1 MSDTRRNF
9 GIIAAGADGRLAGR
23 ANPKTFVISG
33 VARSGTTMVA
43 GLMRRA
49 GVFLGDPLHEVVL
62 EDAQMLELLRN
73 RRMDR
78 LRQEIARRNTA
89 HAVWG
94 FKLPNL
100 HAFLRAEELALFR
113 SPHLI
118 LVFRDPVAV
127 TVRSAIS
134 ERYQVMEELASTA
147 AAVQS
152 LVQFATRAGCP
163 VLMVSYEKALISPEE
178 TIDSLLSFCGIK
190 VPAKARAP
198 MLAEVQPNHPGYL
211 AGSSSDFEG
220 FVEGIRDGRLEGW
233 CWQVGRLDP
242 LRVDILANGFLLH
255 SVLANR
261 FREDLLSR
269 GVGNGAHG
277 FSHDLAAYRLPP
289 ETAIRARIRDR
300 TVELGNSGTAL
311 GALPRLPPL
320 EPV

>member
-1 MSDTRRNF
+1 MSDAQRNF
-9 GIIAAGADGRLAGR
+9 GIIAMGADGRAAGR
-23 ANPKTFVISG
+23 ANPKTFLISG
-33 VARSGTTMVA
+33 VGRSGTTMLA

-49 GVFLGDPLHEVVL
+49 GVFLGDVLHDVVL
-62 EDAQMLELLRN
+62 EDAQMLELLRT
-73 RRMDR
+73 RQMDA
-78 LRQEIARRNTA
+78 LRQEIARRNAA

-100 HAFLRAEELALFR
+100 HAFLRVEELALFR
-113 SPHLI
+113 APHLI

-147 AAVQS
+147 AAQQV
-152 LVQFATRAGCP
+152 LVQFATRAACP
-163 VLMVSYEKALISPEE
+163 VLMISYEKALISPDE

-198 MLAEVQPNHPGYL
+198 MLAEVQPNHPAYV
-211 AGSSSDFEG
+211 ASSSSNFEG
-220 FVEGIRDGRLEGW
+220 FIEGIRDGRLEGW

-242 LRVDILANGFLLH
+242 LRVDILVNGFVLH

-261 FREDLLSR
+261 FREDLLGR

-277 FSHDLAAYRLPP
+277 FSYDLTSFRLSP
-289 ETAIRARIRDR
+289 ETVIRARIRDR
-300 TVELGNSGTAL
+300 TIELGNSGTAL
-311 GALPRLPPL
+311 SALPRLPTL
-320 EPV
+320 EAI